1 MNQSGAATE
10 FNDDTIDIKQL
21 LSCLW
26 RRRLHVIA
34 LTIIF
39 AAAVF
44 ALIFIKKCQYQSSG
58 FLQLPMQLTE
68 YNAAKAALADN
79 RAFQRFLVANKLE
92 NDRDAIYLSNELSD
106 QFLQKNASAVF
117 PYSKDDLLY
126 LNGMKTP
133 LDPTLL
139 GFSISLTS
147 ESPASAQARVKI
159 LGDFIKDTLLQQAF
173 MSIVRDKA
181 SAALQRKQEIDNQLI
196 QQKLK
201 LSVALE
207 KQKALQAIAAQYPQA
222 SRGDARQL
230 LSNAADGAR
239 YLSPVVQLVGV
250 ASGIADIKAHIHSL
264 ERDAAQNALR
274 YAFYARVDAVSR
286 QPLTGAAM
294 LAAFLTDQKEAFK
307 AQDLTN
313 DQVREVFNDI
323 SLTADRLK
331 ATYLQKARFVSGPTL
346 PDHRSGPS
354 MPVLLALSLALGA
367 AAACVMVLLLDAL
380 MQPTEPDMPAR
391 HLTRIAA

>member
-1 MNQSGAATE
+1 MNQLE
-10 FNDDTIDIKQL
+10 LLNKNEDDVIDIRQL
-21 LSCLW
+21 ILCLW
-26 RRRLHVIA
+26 RRRLFVIVFA
-34 LTIIF
+34 AIF
-39 AAAVF
+39 AAAAF
-44 ALIFIKKCQYQSSG
+44 ALIFITKCQYQSGG

-79 RAFQRFLVANKLE
+79 RVFRRFLAVNKLE
-92 NDRDAIYLSNELSD
+92 HDRDAVYLSNELSD
-106 QFLQKNASAVF
+106 QFLQKSASAVF
-117 PYSKDDLLY
+117 PYSKDDLRY
-126 LNGMKTP
+126 LNGIKTP

-139 GFSISLTS
+139 GFSIASS
-147 ESPASAQARVKI
+147 GESPASAQARVKI

-173 MSIVRDKA
+173 MSTVRDKA

-250 ASGIADIKAHIHSL
+250 ASGIADIKARIHTL

-274 YAFYARVDAVSR
+274 YAFYARVEAISR

-294 LAAFLTDQKEAFK
+294 LAAFLADQKEAFK
-307 AQDLTN
+307 AQDLSN

-323 SLTADRLK
+323 SLTADRMK
-331 ATYLQKARFVSGPTL
+331 ATYSQKARFVSGPTL
-346 PDHRSGPS
+346 PDRRSGPS
-354 MPVLLALSLALGA
+354 MPVLLVLSLVLGG
-367 AAACVMVLLLDAL
+367 AAACVVVLLLDAL
-380 MQPTEPDMPAR
+380 VQPAEHNAPAR
-391 HLTRIAA
+391 HLARVAA

>member
-1 MNQSGAATE
+1 MAFT
-10 FNDDTIDIKQL
+10 
-21 LSCLW
+21 
-26 RRRLHVIA
+26 VV
-34 LTIIF
+34 F
-39 AAAVF
+39 AAVIF

-79 RAFQRFLVANKLE
+79 RDFQRFLVANKLE

-173 MSIVRDKA
+173 MSTVRDKA
-181 SAALQRKQEIDNQLI
+181 SAAQRRKQEIDNQLI

-207 KQKALQAIAAQYPQA
+207 KQKALQEIATQYPQA

-250 ASGIADIKAHIHSL
+250 ASGIADIKARIHTL

-274 YAFYARVDAVSR
+274 YAFFVRVEAISR

-294 LAAFLTDQKEAFK
+294 LAAFLADQKDAFK
-307 AQDLTN
+307 TQDLAN

-331 ATYLQKARFVSGPTL
+331 AAYLQKARFVSGPTL

-354 MPVLLALSLALGA
+354 MPVLLALSLILGA